1 MKKVITAFLWLIL
14 PAFCFASPAG
24 ITSVF
29 DLGTS
34 VRAQALGGAFT
45 AVPDDAACV
54 YYNPAGMNTLN
65 NIQFQASYMPLF
77 YDTTYDYI
85 SAVMPTLDFG
95 VFGASVSMMNT
106 GNLVFRDG
114 NGVITGQSSQE
125 MAEMIAGW
133 GTGIINDNLSAG
145 VSLKLD
151 YNDLANYSD
160 NLSFGMDAGL
170 YYRAISETSQALD
183 AGLTVKNLVEP
194 DLKLSGASDSIPRQ
208 LIAGIYYMRPI
219 TDSINAGLM
228 TDITAPIGNPFD
240 IRAGLELAFFNTVKL
255 RGGYSSYGI
264 TSFGAGVRL
273 FNAVT
278 VDYGLFFTDMGS
290 QNRFSFTADF
300 GGDIKEARKNKSD
313 IEEARVEKKAKD
325 LAAKELS
332 ELRGDIDKMTGKVKE
347 RERFKAV
354 HYTQGLEAYFDG
366 DLKGALLEFNT
377 VFDLDS
383 GYMSVAYYKG
393 FVAGLLARTKQS
405 NYSDEIVALY
415 RDGVNKYLAQDY
427 RGAKESWE
435 KILKIDPYNKLA
447 IENLKE
453 VNPLIREV
461 DEMKETK

>member
-1 MKKVITAFLWLIL
+1 MKKFIAAFLCLAF
-14 PAFCFASPAG
+14 PAICLSSPAG
-24 ITSVF
+24 ITGVF

-45 AVPDDAACV
+45 AVPGDAACV
-54 YYNPAGMNTLN
+54 YYNPAAMATLN
-65 NIQFQASYMPLF
+65 NMQAQAAYMPLF
-77 YDTTYDYI
+77 YDTAYDYI
-85 SAVMPTLDFG
+85 SAVMPTVETG
-95 VFGASVSMMNT
+95 TFGASVAMMNT
-106 GNLVFRDG
+106 GNIVFRDG
-114 NGVITGQSSQE
+114 NGAITGQSSQVL
-125 MAEMIAGW
+125 AEMIAGW
-133 GTGIINDNLSAG
+133 STAILNENLYAG
-145 VSLKLD
+145 AGLKLD
-151 YNDLANYSD
+151 YNDLTNYSD

-170 YYRAISETSQALD
+170 FYRAISETSQALD
-183 AGLTVKNLVEP
+183 AGLVIKNLVEP

-208 LIAGIYYMRPI
+208 LMAGIYYLRPI
-219 TDSINAGLM
+219 TDSINAGIT
-228 TDITAPIGNPFD
+228 TDVTVPVGNPFD
-240 IRAGLELAFFNTVKL
+240 IRAGLELGFFNMVDL
-255 RGGYSSYGI
+255 RCGYSSYGI
-264 TSFGAGVRL
+264 TSAGAGIRL
-273 FNAVT
+273 FNTVT
-278 VDYGLFFTDMGS
+278 VDYGIFFTGIGE

-300 GGDIKEARKNKSD
+300 GGDIREARKHISE

-325 LAAKELS
+325 LAAKELA
-332 ELRGDIDKMTGKVKE
+332 ELRGDIDKMTGKVREK
-347 RERFKAV
+347 ERFKAI

-377 VFDLDS
+377 VYDMDS

-393 FVAGLLARTKQS
+393 FVAGLLARSKQS

-427 RGAKESWE
+427 KGAKESWE